1 MKKNTQQNFNS
12 NMVLP
17 ILDVE
22 DEKITISRRKYES
35 LIEELAYLRG
45 KDKVANEHYV
55 TMTLEAYTEL
65 VLIKGRY
72 DEIKE
77 KNNKD
82 IDINKDGIIEIPS
95 KFKKEEF

>member
-1 MKKNTQQNFNS
+1 MKKNAKQNLEVKEKTS
-12 NMVLP
+12 NANK
-17 ILDVE
+17 IFFQIEE
-22 DEKITISRRKYES
+22 DTITISKRKYES

-45 KDKVANEHYV
+45 KEKIVNEHFV

-77 KNNKD
+77 R
-82 IDINKDGIIEIPS
+82 INKGININKI
-95 KFKKEEF
+95 

>member
-1 MKKNTQQNFNS
+1 MKKNTKQNLEDKKETS
-12 NMVLP
+12 NTNK
-17 ILDVE
+17 IFFQIE
-22 DEKITISRRKYES
+22 EEKITISKRKYES

-45 KDKVANEHYV
+45 REKIANEHFV

-77 KNNKD
+77 RSNKG
-82 IDINKDGIIEIPS
+82 ININKDGIQMPC
-95 KFKKEEF
+95 